1 MKRLRILLA
10 LAVGVLAA
18 GCYNDFDTP
27 APKKL
32 FTDEDMT
39 VLGLEHVTIKEVK
52 EMFESKCG
60 TSHRPGR

>member
-52 EMFESKCG
+52 EMF
-60 TSHRPGR
+60 